1 MANRYAL
8 GMLRHMVIAAVLAG
22 GALGAAP
29 SAVADGTQRTYP
41 GDVPGMNY
49 EAHLSAPC
57 YRWDRY
63 IFGRGPGG
71 EALAC
76 HFIQNLSYTGM
87 DRPPEGTGFWVISPK
102 LYGVQEV
109 GSPCPGPQAAAQ
121 SPDGLPMLCVGSRGW
136 QPGFLKVGAWGNG
149 SSFVPAG

>member
-1 MANRYAL
+1 MFREVMIATA
-8 GMLRHMVIAAVLAG
+8 VIG

-29 SAVADGTQRTYP
+29 PALADGTSYP
-41 GDVPGMNY
+41 GDVPGMTY
-49 EAHLSAPC
+49 DAYLSAPC
-57 YRWDRY
+57 YRWDRF

-76 HFIQNLSYTGM
+76 HFMPNLSYTGM

-102 LYGVQEV
+102 LYGVQAV
-109 GSPCPGPQAAAQ
+109 GSPCPGSQAAAQ
-121 SPDGLPMLCVGSRGW
+121 SPDGLPMLCVGDRGW
-136 QPGFLKVGAWGNG
+136 QPGFLKVGDWGNG